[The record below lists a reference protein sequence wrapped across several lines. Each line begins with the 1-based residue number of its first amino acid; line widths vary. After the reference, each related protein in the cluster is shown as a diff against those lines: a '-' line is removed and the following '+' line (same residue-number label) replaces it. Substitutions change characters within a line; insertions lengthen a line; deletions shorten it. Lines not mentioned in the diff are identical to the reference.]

1 MMPSVLYPLA
11 VAEGRLTWIEDAQRG
26 GRYDCIGCNERV
38 VARQGARKSWHFA
51 HFRAPRDCE
60 PDGALHRAA
69 QEVVQA
75 ALTSAAQQGEPYE
88 VRLPCAT
95 CRELLAFNLAV
106 SGLSVEAEHSLVS
119 HTRSDLVVYRP
130 NQNPVVVEIVVTH
143 DLEPETA
150 ARYND
155 AGTTVFVVK
164 PAWETLRDLE
174 RGITPDRSMGG
185 RPVHCA
191 ECRRAERRRA
201 ELEEWAA
208 GKLSRLD
215 ARVAFDGRD
224 LPFRPWRHDSY
235 GRRLYIGVRS
245 RTHAAALILTEL
257 GFRQAR
263 EKPWLFWYRITPD
276 CVVFAN
282 FGSTEVIPIWED
294 PAAHVH
300 WRFTGDDHDAE
311 AALIAGVFTRLRAAH
326 VPARANFYH
335 GGYDPAPDAPD
346 PDARQ
351 HVDQELLSR
360 LLAAPEV

>member
-1 MMPSVLYPLA
+1 MASVLYPLA
-11 VAEGRLTWIEDAQRG
+11 VASGRLTWIEDAQPG
-26 GRYDCIGCNERV
+26 ARYRCIGCDERV
-38 VARQGARKSWHFA
+38 VARQGDRKSWHFA
-51 HFRAPRDCE
+51 HFRTPRDCE

-75 ALTSAAQQGEPYE
+75 ALIRAAQQGEPYE

-95 CRELLAFNLAV
+95 CRELLAFDLAV
-106 SGLSVEAEHSLVS
+106 PHLSVEAEHSLVS

-130 NQNPVVVEIVVTH
+130 GQNPVVVEIVVTH

-164 PAWETLRDLE
+164 PAWDTLRHL
-174 RGITPDRSMGG
+174 RHGFIPDRSMGV
-185 RPVHCA
+185 RPVQCD

-224 LPFRPWRHDSY
+224 LPFRPWHRDRF
-235 GRRLYIGVRS
+235 GRSLYLGVREHL
-245 RTHAAALILTEL
+245 HAAALILTEL
-257 GFRQAR
+257 GFRQTR
-263 EKPWLFWYRITPD
+263 DKPWLFWFRIAPD
-276 CVVFAN
+276 CIVFAN

-300 WRFTGDDHDAE
+300 WQFTGDDHDAE

-326 VPARANFYH
+326 VPVRANFYR
-335 GGYDPAPDAPD
+335 GGYDPAPNAPD

-351 HVDQELLSR
+351 HVDRELLNR
-360 LLAAPEV
+360 LLATPEA